1 MPRSSKEDAKKSMT
15 EIVKSKR
22 RGPIRTDKKLNK
34 RSVLSRKK
42 MRSFLPLLT
51 PMTSAT
57 CLQTSWMRIATMKT
71 TTFFEEKNMVMLEEI
86 W

>member
-1 MPRSSKEDAKKSMT
+1 MT
-15 EIVKSKR
+15 RIVKSKS
-22 RGPIRTDKKLNK
+22 RGPISTDKKLK
-34 RSVLSRKK
+34 EKSVRSRKK
-42 MRSFLPLLT
+42 MRSYLPHLM

-86 W
+86 C